1 MQSQAELTEL
11 MESREVM
18 ELVEPRE
25 LMDEVLDIYVEREV
39 A

>member
-11 MESREVM
+11 MESREMM

-25 LMDEVLDIYVEREV
+25 LMDEVLDIYVEHEV
-39 A
+39 T